1 MHFGAKLLETAVIV
15 RRVSPKTFLYQLE
28 VLHLLHPS
36 VLSASIVTDYDR
48 SRVSRSMSRYLT
60 PSKVGL
66 LALIS
71 LYTDSVVATAS
82 TIPILSFIVSHILP
96 LNTSNAQTGGRQ
108 VDRKVVISVNDFQNA
123 TITHASG
130 IPGRTVWDLLLK
142 RLWEINSFD
151 ALHMFFDNMSFLLV
165 KTREEQ
171 QKDAENGVPPAIDR
185 MLLSRTSP
193 LGVFV
198 RRAQLEFTRLQ
209 FHDTMILWKSY
220 IAYREPTLNMWR
232 KRNAAAG
239 KTSFDVNLHGNGL
252 GWQDELT
259 EVLYGDL
266 QENGGEEGSVSTD
279 DVERLLEFQVDGMQS
294 MLVKEGPCG

>member
-1 MHFGAKLLETAVIV
+1 
-15 RRVSPKTFLYQLE
+15 
-28 VLHLLHPS
+28 
-36 VLSASIVTDYDR
+36 
-48 SRVSRSMSRYLT
+48 MSRYLT
-60 PSKVGL
+60 PSKIGL

-96 LNTSNAQTGGRQ
+96 LNASSAQIGATQ
-108 VDRKVVISVNDFQNA
+108 VDRNVIISVDDFQNA

-151 ALHMFFDNMSFLLV
+151 ALHMFFDNLSSLVV

-171 QKDAENGVPPAIDR
+171 QKDAENGGTPVIDR

-220 IAYREPTLNMWR
+220 IAYREPTLPMWK
-232 KRNAAAG
+232 KRNAAAS
-239 KTSFDVNLHGNGL
+239 KTSFDANLHGNGL
-252 GWQDELT
+252 GWQDGLT

-266 QENGGEEGSVSTD
+266 QEGGGQDGSVSTD

-294 MLVKEGPCG
+294 TSAVGGPLWMDLR

>member
-1 MHFGAKLLETAVIV
+1 
-15 RRVSPKTFLYQLE
+15 
-28 VLHLLHPS
+28 
-36 VLSASIVTDYDR
+36 
-48 SRVSRSMSRYLT
+48 MSRYLT

-66 LALIS
+66 LALLS
-71 LYTDSVVATAS
+71 LYTDSAVATAS

-96 LNTSNAQTGGRQ
+96 LNAFSAQTGSRQ
-108 VDRKVVISVNDFQNA
+108 IDRNVIISIADFQNA

-151 ALHMFFDNMSFLLV
+151 ALHMFFDNLSSLLV
-165 KTREEQ
+165 KSREEQ
-171 QKDAENGVPPAIDR
+171 QKDAENGVTPIIDR

-220 IAYREPTLNMWR
+220 IAYREPTLPMWK

-252 GWQDELT
+252 SWQDDLT
-259 EVLYGDL
+259 EVMYGDI
-266 QENGGEEGSVSTD
+266 QEGGGQEGSVSTD

-294 MLVKEGPCG
+294 MSAEKASLWVELR